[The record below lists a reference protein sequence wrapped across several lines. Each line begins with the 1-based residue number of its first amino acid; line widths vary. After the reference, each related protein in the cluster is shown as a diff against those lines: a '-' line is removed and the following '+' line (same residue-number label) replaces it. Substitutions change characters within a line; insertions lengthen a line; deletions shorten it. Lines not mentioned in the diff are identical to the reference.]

1 MLDTNHVSKQFRAV
15 ENTVLIGDFKKQSRQ
30 DACVVVAVDVVAFSD
45 IKFIIA

>member
-30 DACVVVAVDVVAFSD
+30 DAGVVVVVVATALST
-45 IKFIIA
+45 